1 MANIRH
7 CPGEAIPRLT
17 PKENPMKH
25 ETRKI
30 IRALCLAPV
39 TALCLVSVSAQ
50 AQTVPAATPSADM
63 HQEHM
68 QKGTGGS
75 ADMKQSMMTG
85 MDSMQKMPMSGDT
98 DKDFAMMMKIHH
110 QQAVDMAQMELAHG
124 KSPAMKAMAK
134 QIIAAQKKEIA
145 KFDQWLAKQK

>member
-1 MANIRH
+1 
-7 CPGEAIPRLT
+7 
-17 PKENPMKH
+17 
-25 ETRKI
+25 
-30 IRALCLAPV
+30 
-39 TALCLVSVSAQ
+39 
-50 AQTVPAATPSADM
+50 
-63 HQEHM
+63 M
-68 QKGTGGS
+68 QKGMGGS